1 MKRRDFIKTSA
12 AAVLSS
18 GSLLNLGFTAGLGKL
33 DKVGLQLYSVRGQMQ
48 EDFTGTLKKVAEA
61 GYDQVEFAGYY
72 DHSPAEIKALL
83 DQLGLTAPA
92 CHTGY
97 NTLKE
102 DQLQQTIDAAKT
114 IGHEFL
120 VMPVLPIE
128 RPPRPP
134 QPPQPKPQPAS
145 DSTSGPG
152 EQAVAGQ
159 RPRREPPS
167 FTLDQVKNFA
177 DIFNRVGEACRKA
190 DLRFA
195 YHNHSMEF
203 KAVEEGEMMYDLL
216 LQQTDPG
223 LVDFEIDL
231 GWAVA
236 AGADPLAYFEKYPGR
251 FKLFHVKDMNE
262 ENRSV
267 AVGQG
272 KIDFASIFA
281 HSKKAGAQ
289 YYIVE
294 YEGREDPVASV
305 AASVKYLK
313 NMTF

>member
-1 MKRRDFIKTSA
+1 MKRRDFIKKSA
-12 AAVLSS
+12 AAVLTSKA
-18 GSLLNLGFTAGLGKL
+18 LLNLGFAAETGKL
-33 DKVGLQLYSVRGQMQ
+33 ANVGLQLYSVRGQMQ
-48 EDFTGTLKKVAEA
+48 EDFSGTLKKVAEA

-83 DQLGLTAPA
+83 DQLGLTSPA

-102 DQLQQTIDAAKT
+102 DQLQQTIEAAKT
-114 IGHEFL
+114 IGHEYL
-120 VMPVLPIE
+120 IMPVLPFD
-128 RPPRPP
+128 RPPRPRP
-134 QPPQPKPQPAS
+134 QPTS
-145 DSTSGPG
+145 DSTSTPG
-152 EQAVAGQ
+152 GQAQADQ
-159 RPRREPPS
+159 RPRREPPA
-167 FTLDQVKNFA
+167 FTLDQVKNFC
-177 DIFNRVGEACRKA
+177 DIFNRVGENCKQAG
-190 DLRFA
+190 LRFA

-203 KAVEEGEMMYDLL
+203 QQVEESGFMYDLL
-216 LQQTDPG
+216 LQQTDPD

-272 KIDFASIFA
+272 KIDFAKIFA
-281 HSKKAGAQ
+281 QSEKAGVK

-294 YEGREDPVASV
+294 YEGREDPIASV

>member
-12 AAVLSS
+12 AAVLTS
-18 GSLLNLGFTAGLGKL
+18 GSLLKLTQAAGQRKL
-33 DKVGLQLYSVRGQMQ
+33 EKVGLQLYSVRGQMQ

-97 NTLKE
+97 NTLKD

-114 IGHEFL
+114 IGHEYL
-120 VMPVLPIE
+120 IMPVLPIE
-128 RPPRPP
+128 RTPRPR
-134 QPPQPKPQPAS
+134 PQPAS
-145 DSTSGPG
+145 DSSSVQSGQPS
-152 EQAVAGQ
+152 ADQ

-177 DIFNRVGEACRKA
+177 DIFNSVGEACRKA

-203 KAVEEGEMMYDLL
+203 KEIEEGGMMYDLL
-216 LQQTDPG
+216 LQQTDPN
-223 LVDFEIDL
+223 LVDFEMDL

-236 AGADPLAYFEKYPGR
+236 AGADPLAYFNKYPGR

-267 AVGQG
+267 VVGQG

-281 HSKKAGAQ
+281 QSKKAGAQ

-313 NMTF
+313 NMTY

>member
-12 AAVLSS
+12 AAVLTS
-18 GSLLNLGFTAGLGKL
+18 GSLLHMARAAGQSKL

-48 EDFTGTLKKVAEA
+48 EDFTGTLQRVAEA

-72 DHSPAEIKALL
+72 DHSPKEIKALL

-92 CHTGY
+92 CHSGY
-97 NTLKE
+97 NTLIE
-102 DQLQQTIDAAKT
+102 DQLAQTIEAAKT
-114 IGHEFL
+114 IGHEYL
-120 VMPVLPIE
+120 IMPVP
-128 RPPRPP
+128 PP
-134 QPPQPKPQPAS
+134 QPRPQPVS
-145 DSTSGPG
+145 DSTSAP
-152 EQAVAGQ
+152 VQ
-159 RPRREPPS
+159 RRRWEPPS
-167 FTLDQVKNFA
+167 FTQDQVKNMA
-177 DIFNRVGEACRKA
+177 DIFNRIGESCKKA
-190 DLRFA
+190 GLRFA

-203 KAVEEGEMMYDLL
+203 QEIEGSGIMYDLL
-216 LQQTDPG
+216 LKETDPD

-231 GWAVA
+231 GWAVVG
-236 AGADPLAYFEKYPGR
+236 GADPLAYFEQYPGR

-267 AVGQG
+267 AVGKG

-281 HSKKAGAQ
+281 QSKKAGVQ

-294 YEGREDPVASV
+294 YEGREDPMASV
-305 AASVKYLK
+305 AESVTYLK